1 MNRRTALIL
10 AAGFFV
16 LFIGG
21 GARFGIGL
29 TLKPMVDD
37 LGWGRSTLGGA
48 VALFMVISA
57 VGMFVAGRMADRA
70 NPRRVIGAG
79 LAMSGVGI
87 GCMSLVDAPWQVVV
101 LYGIVFAIGQG
112 AASVAPVGVMVTRA
126 FPGRAGLA
134 NAVAMSGMCA
144 GQLVMIAGLTAVL
157 ANTGWRSVYL
167 WLGIVHAIAL
177 PIAMLAMRTDTPADK
192 AAHAAAADGMS
203 FREAIASRRF
213 LVLLAIYA
221 ICGFDDFFVATH
233 VVAFAQDQ
241 GVDTW
246 LSGNLLA
253 LMGLTGLIG
262 VIAGGIWSDRSGP
275 AWPAIASFALR
286 IAAFCLVMIDHSVA
300 SVAIFVLVFGST
312 FLMTAP
318 LTVIFVRDA
327 FGNRHIGALT
337 GLITMVHHIA
347 GGFGAWLGAALF
359 DRDGTYDTA
368 FRAMLLATLV
378 ALLLSASLLKRKEPA
393 R

>member
-1 MNRRTALIL
+1 MTRPTALIL

-29 TLKPMVDD
+29 TLKPMVED

-57 VGMFVAGRMADRA
+57 VGMFIAGRMADRA
-70 NPRRVIGAG
+70 NPRLVIGAG
-79 LAMSGVGI
+79 LAFSGVGI
-87 GCMSLVDAPWQVVV
+87 GLMSLVDAPWQVVV
-101 LYGIVFAIGQG
+101 LYGIIFAIGQG

-177 PIAMLAMRTDTPADK
+177 PIALFAMRPDASKQDS
-192 AAHAAAADGMS
+192 ALNANVDGVS
-203 FREAIASRRF
+203 FREAISSRRF

-221 ICGFDDFFVATH
+221 ICGFDDFFVSTH

-241 GVDTW
+241 GIDTW

-253 LMGLTGLIG
+253 LMGLTGFIG
-262 VIAGGIWSDRSGP
+262 VIAGGLWSDRSGP

-286 IAAFCLVMIDHSVA
+286 IAAFGLVMIDRSVA
-300 SVAIFVLVFGST
+300 SVAIFALVFGST
-312 FLMTAP
+312 FLVTAP

-327 FGNRHIGALT
+327 FGNRHIGGLT
-337 GLITMVHHIA
+337 GLITMVHHIC

-368 FRAMLLATLV
+368 FAAMLAATTFALV
-378 ALLLSASLLKRKEPA
+378 LSLSLLKRQEPA
-393 R
+393 T